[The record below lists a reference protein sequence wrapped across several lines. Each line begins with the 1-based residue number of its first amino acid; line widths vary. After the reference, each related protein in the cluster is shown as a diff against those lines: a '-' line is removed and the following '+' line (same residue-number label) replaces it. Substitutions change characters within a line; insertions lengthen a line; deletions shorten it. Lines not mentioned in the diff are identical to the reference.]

1 MQTVTTLQLRDAFI
15 QAIQGLTPTFEP
27 MRSSAKWSHTPS
39 KRKGGKAVLGL
50 AATRCFDLIFGAAV
64 PSYLW
69 FGSGEAYVATLR
81 VATSYS
87 GVEPELLE
95 HMISAD
101 AVDLRRV
108 LSMLRDPTLPGL
120 ADVTASGIQGE
131 SVDSEANVY
140 LEHTFAVHWNQ
151 ATDTY

>member
-1 MQTVTTLQLRDAFI
+1 MQTITTIQLRDAFA
-15 QAIQGLTPTFEP
+15 QAIQGIVPTFEP
-27 MRSSAKWSHTPS
+27 HRKDSTWSYTPV

-64 PSYLW
+64 PTYLW
-69 FGSGEAYVATLR
+69 FGSGEAYTCTLR

-120 ADVTASGIQGE
+120 ADVIAGGIQGE

-140 LEHTFAVHWNQ
+140 LEHTFAIHWNQ